1 MSPARLFAQR
11 LRAVSSAASRCLAY
25 ALLTLAALL
34 AAPSFAQ
41 AADPGITVSS
51 ANLALTDDGWQLSS
65 EFGINFSPKLEEAVN
80 RGVPLYFVVEFEVAR
95 PRLFWFDEKPIQGSV
110 TYKVSYTPLLRQY
123 RLSVGSVSQNFT
135 TFEEVTRVL
144 SRLRGLHVASRN
156 AFTKGVAYQAGVRMR
171 LDTAQLPKPFQL
183 DAFASR
189 DWALASDWYRWAIT
203 PGDSS
208 ATRAPGRT
216 E

>member
-1 MSPARLFAQR
+1 MSPALLFAQR
-11 LRAVSSAASRCLAY
+11 LRAAPAAASRWLAH
-25 ALLTLAALL
+25 ALL
-34 AAPSFAQ
+34 ALATVLSVPAFAQ
-41 AADPGITVSS
+41 ASDPGVNVNS
-51 ANLALTDDGWQLSS
+51 ANLTLTDDGWQLSS
-65 EFGINFSPKLEEAVN
+65 EFAINFSPKLEEAVN

-95 PRLFWFDEKPIQGSV
+95 PRWYWFDEKPIQVSV

-144 SRLRGLHVASRN
+144 SRLRGLQVAGRN
-156 AFTKGVAYQAGVRMR
+156 AFTKGVMYQAGVRMR

-203 PGDSS
+203 P
-208 ATRAPGRT
+208 
-216 E
+216 